1 MLVSLTS
8 APLERIWKWEDK
20 TVRITDGL
28 LNCKVERPVLVRGSV
43 GILSQKVKA
52 SIIFFTPPPPSLQ
65 KKSTG
70 PPGPTTSST
79 AMTIKWMKGCYS
91 LSWIWSTIMY
101 STVCKYCIFGWDHN
115 FFCWTCISCFKCPKF
130 IPLIMVG
137 GTGGFKRLFS
147 QLTPLDSLPD
157 CNWEQLESSYW
168 I

>member
-8 APLERIWKWEDK
+8 ALLERIWKWEDK

-28 LNCKVERPVLVRGSV
+28 LICKVERSVLVRGLWVSFPRKSRPQ
-43 GILSQKVKA
+43 LYFS
-52 SIIFFTPPPPSLQ
+52 PPPPPQ

-70 PPGPTTSST
+70 PPGPPTSST

-115 FFCWTCISCFKCPKF
+115 F

-137 GTGGFKRLFS
+137 GTGGVKRSFS